1 VHLLEKG
8 DCHPGELP
16 AGFVT
21 QLPSHTVP
29 PIGSLEHHA
38 EKGSDFTGS
47 ELTFNN
53 VRDRGKA
60 QGSLDHAG
68 QDRAWAAAIIVLE
81 RCHNRLAA
89 QIVTGSK
96 VIEEVPP
103 TANPQQVAMT
113 IARQG
118 DRSSAGNDDH
128 SGRTAGRR
136 F

>member
-1 VHLLEKG
+1 MYFLEKG
-8 DCHPGELP
+8 ECHPGELS

-21 QLPSHTVP
+21 QHPSHAVS
-29 PIGSLEHHA
+29 PIGSVEHHA

-53 VRDRGKA
+53 VRDLAKV
-60 QGSLDHAG
+60 QGTLDHAG
-68 QDRAWAAAIIVLE
+68 QDRAWAETIIVLE
-81 RCHNRLAA
+81 RCHDRLAA
-89 QIVTGSK
+89 QIETGSK

-118 DRSSAGNDDH
+118 DRSGARNDDY
-128 SGRTAGRR
+128 SGRAPGRR